1 MIVFEDAYL
10 TESQRLANA
19 DFLEFDATLAKY
31 DTLYEAVDGEFR
43 ANLSLAEAKV
53 FRECGTEDDLVALYE
68 AADAD
73 ANKKKGNILARA
85 FRAIAEFLRKTVEKV
100 KNAFSKNK
108 EEEITVPKRIAE
120 AIKYIVG
127 EGKANINA
135 LINAL
140 NNLNGWVK
148 IGAAVVPALAI
159 ADFINKHND
168 DDPGT
173 QLVKAKEGEEAAS
186 LIGKL
191 VSAIS
196 KAADKLPTIFYNKN
210 DDESGD
216 GEKKAINLK
225 DLVHK
230 ISAFFAKILEK
241 INNALNKGNNDNSN
255 NNTDDQGNV
264 EENPD
269 GQDNGTEEPGN
280 NQGNQGKAK
289 EENSDAQGNSGT
301 TGESV
306 YDYIFDDSYYT
317 VESQDDYSACMNYL
331 DSLIAD
337 L

>member
-19 DFLEFDATLAKY
+19 NFLEFDATLAKY
-31 DTLYEAVDGEFR
+31 DTLYEAVDGEFK

-53 FRECGTEDDLVALYE
+53 FRECGTEDDLVTLYE

-85 FRAIAEFLRKTVEKV
+85 FRTIADFLRKIVEKV

-108 EEEITVPKRIAE
+108 EEEITVPKSVGE

-127 EGKANINA
+127 KGKANINA

-159 ADFINKHND
+159 ADFINNHKN

-173 QLVKAKEGEEAAS
+173 ELVKVNDGEKAAS

-191 VSAIS
+191 VSAIGN
-196 KAADKLPTIFYNKN
+196 AADKLPTIFYNKN

-241 INNALNKGNNDNSN
+241 IKNALVKGIK
-255 NNTDDQGNV
+255 DDQ
-264 EENPD
+264 D
-269 GQDNGTEEPGN
+269 KGTEKLGN
-280 NQGNQGKAK
+280 NQYKQLPAP
-289 EENSDAQGNSGT
+289 ENGQGNGN
-301 TGESV
+301 EQMDMNSV
-306 YDYIFDDSYYT
+306 YDYIFDDSYYA

>member
-19 DFLEFDATLAKY
+19 NFLEFDATLAKY
-31 DTLYEAVDGEFR
+31 DTLYEAVDGEFK

-53 FRECGTEDDLVALYE
+53 FRECGTEDDLVTLYE

-85 FRAIAEFLRKTVEKV
+85 FRTIADFLRKIVEKV

-108 EEEITVPKRIAE
+108 EEEITVPKSVGE
-120 AIKYIVG
+120 AIKYIIG
-127 EGKANINA
+127 EGKAEINK

-159 ADFINKHND
+159 ADFINKHKN

-173 QLVKAKEGEEAAS
+173 ELVKATDGENAAS

-210 DDESGD
+210 GDESGD

-241 INNALNKGNNDNSN
+241 IKNALGKGSKDDQDNGEKAL
-255 NNTDDQGNV
+255 DDQGN
-264 EENPD
+264 
-269 GQDNGTEEPGN
+269 GNGKLGN
-280 NQGNQGKAK
+280 NQHKQLQLPSPKN
-289 EENSDAQGNSGT
+289 
-301 TGESV
+301 ESV
-306 YDYIFDDSYYT
+306 YDYIFDDSYYA

>member
-53 FRECGTEDDLVALYE
+53 FRECGTEDDLVTLYE

-85 FRAIAEFLRKTVEKV
+85 FRTIAEFLRKTVEKV

-108 EEEITVPKRIAE
+108 EDTITVPKTTGE
-120 AIKYIVG
+120 AIKYIIG

-140 NNLNGWVK
+140 NNMNDFAKVVA
-148 IGAAVVPALAI
+148 AAVPAGLI
-159 ADFINKHND
+159 ADFIIKYKD
-168 DDPGT
+168 AKGGDAGT
-173 QLVKAKEGEEAAS
+173 TDVAAS
-186 LIGKL
+186 DGLKAATIAGKL
-191 VSAIS
+191 TAAIANAGNKIFGAFIKKTGTESA
-196 KAADKLPTIFYNKN
+196 
-210 DDESGD
+210 DDN
-216 GEKKAINLK
+216 KKADGLRGYINN
-225 DLVHK
+225 
-230 ISAFFAKILEK
+230 ISAFFGKQLNI
-241 INNALNKGNNDNSN
+241 IYNALNKGNNDNSN
-255 NNTDDQGNV
+255 DNTDA
-264 EENPD
+264 
-269 GQDNGTEEPGN
+269 QDNGNEEPGN
-280 NQGNQGKAK
+280 TQGNG
-289 EENSDAQGNSGT
+289 EGETNT
-301 TGESV
+301 ESV
-306 YDYIFDDSYYT
+306 YDYIFDDSNYT